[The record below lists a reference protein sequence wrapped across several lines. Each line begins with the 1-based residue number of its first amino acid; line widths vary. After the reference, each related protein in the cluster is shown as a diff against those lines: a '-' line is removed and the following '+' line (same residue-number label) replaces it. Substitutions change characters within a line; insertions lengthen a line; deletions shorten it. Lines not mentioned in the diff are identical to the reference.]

1 MPLIRLI
8 FFALILA
15 FPMTGTFAQPK
26 ADTVWASDC
35 GDSFCVFRKPI
46 AAPNSDGI
54 FANIELLIDVADG
67 TASVVITT
75 PLGVALTPGVR
86 VLVGETEWTAPLKV
100 CQSDGCRASFT
111 MNADDLAFLFQQ
123 SKMQLFYLP
132 FGQTAPQSASFN
144 LAGLVSAISKS
155 N

>member
-1 MPLIRLI
+1 MHLIRLI
-8 FFALILA
+8 ILA
-15 FPMTGTFAQPK
+15 LTFAIPAIG
-26 ADTVWASDC
+26 ADAQTTADKGWDSDC
-35 GDSFCVFRKPI
+35 GEEFCVFRKPI
-46 AAPNSDGI
+46 LKTNPDGI

-67 TASVVITT
+67 SASVVITT

-111 MNADDLAFLFQQ
+111 LSADDMAFLFGQ
-123 SKMQLFYLP
+123 SQMQLFYLP
-132 FGQTAPQSASFN
+132 FGEIAPHSASLN